1 MADTK
6 ITNIDEAVIKKNDS
20 TVGDELTVELSKEYN
35 FEGEKIKTIDFS
47 GLENVTAKTMIK
59 ANKTLTTAGDV
70 QILPE
75 SSLHYALI
83 IAADCTKHPIEFYE
97 QLCPK
102 DAMKV
107 KNTVTTFFYGEE

>member
-1 MADTK
+1 MAEL
-6 ITNIDEAVIKKNDS
+6 IAVEAAVDEALI
-20 TVGDELTVELSKEYN
+20 VELSKEYN

-47 GLENVTAKTMIK
+47 GLEKVNAKTMIK
-59 ANKTLTTAGDV
+59 ANRILTASGDV

-83 IAADCTKHPIEFYE
+83 IAGECTKYPINFYE
-97 QLCPK
+97 RLSPR

-107 KNTVTTFFYGEE
+107 KNTVTTFFFDEE

>member
-6 ITNIDEAVIKKNDS
+6 VTNIEDVKKNEA
-20 TVGDELTVELSKEYN
+20 VGDELTVSLSKEYN
-35 FEGEKIKTIDFS
+35 FEGEKIKEVDFS

-59 ANKTLTTAGDV
+59 ANKVLTTAGDV
-70 QILPE
+70 QLLPE

-83 IAADCTKHPIEFYE
+83 IASECTKHPIEFYE
-97 QLCPK
+97 QLSPR